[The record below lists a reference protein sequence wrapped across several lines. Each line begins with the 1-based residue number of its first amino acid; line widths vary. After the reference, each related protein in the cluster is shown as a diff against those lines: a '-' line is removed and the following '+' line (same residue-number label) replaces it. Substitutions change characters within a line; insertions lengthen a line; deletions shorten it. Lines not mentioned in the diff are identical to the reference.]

1 MSPSLPARPLPSHA
15 QPRAKRLRLGLL
27 HIDPVTFTGALDAI
41 EALVSARKGGS
52 VFTPN
57 VDHVVNVEADPH
69 FCEAYAAASLSLVDG
84 TPLLW
89 ASRLLGEPLPEK
101 ISGSDLVRP
110 LMQRAAQRGWRV
122 YLLGAGP
129 GVAQE
134 AAGVLERELGVNVV
148 GVDSPRIAAR
158 PGGVDESA
166 QALERLRAARP
177 DLVLV
182 AFGSPKQELWIHA
195 HAQALAP
202 AVAVAVGA
210 SLDFVAGRVK
220 RAPAWMS
227 RAGLEWLYRLAQ
239 EPRRLW
245 RRYLVND
252 PKFAAILLRSLR
264 RARREREH
272 G

>member
-1 MSPSLPARPLPSHA
+1 MSAALSENAPSRG
-15 QPRAKRLRLGLL
+15 RFRLGQLE
-27 HIDPVTFTGALDAI
+27 IDPVTFEGALERI
-41 EALVSARKGGS
+41 EALVSAGRGGS

-57 VDHVVNVEADPH
+57 VDHVVNVESDAQ
-69 FCEAYAAASLSLVDG
+69 FRQAYAAASLSLVDG
-84 TPLLW
+84 TPVLW

-110 LMQRAAQRGWRV
+110 LMKRAAERGWRV
-122 YLLGAGP
+122 YLLGAAP

-134 AAGVLERELGVNVV
+134 AADVLERELGLKVV

-158 PGGVDESA
+158 PGAPDESGE
-166 QALERLRAARP
+166 ALARLRAARP

-182 AFGSPKQELWIHA
+182 AFGSPKQELWIHQ
-195 HAQALAP
+195 HAAELAP

-210 SLDFVAGRVK
+210 SLDFVAGKVK
-220 RAPAWMS
+220 RAPVWMS
-227 RAGLEWLYRLAQ
+227 RAGLEWLYRFGQ

-252 PKFAAILLRSLR
+252 PKFALVLLRSLR
-264 RARREREH
+264 ARRAPAASSEPSR
-272 G
+272 